1 MQTNQPDENGMIL
14 RSKLNLC
21 DLAGSEKLNTDEEIE
36 REHVNELKKINLS
49 LTILGKVISFLASTS
64 KQQYNHI
71 PFRES

>member
-1 MQTNQPDENGMIL
+1 MIL

-36 REHVNELKKINLS
+36 KEHINELKKINLS
-49 LTILGKVISFLASTS
+49 LTILGKVISFLASTN
-64 KQQYNHI
+64 KNQYNHI